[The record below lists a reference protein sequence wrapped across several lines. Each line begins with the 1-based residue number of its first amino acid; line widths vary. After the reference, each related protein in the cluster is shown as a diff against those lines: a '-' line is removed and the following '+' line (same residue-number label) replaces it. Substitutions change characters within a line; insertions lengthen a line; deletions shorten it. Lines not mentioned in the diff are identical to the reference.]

1 MDFLS
6 YEKRLAYLLE
16 LVTKGRL
23 RSLDDV
29 AGRFDCSTRTVKRMI
44 NHLRDQGHQIQYD
57 RLEKK
62 YFLKKD
68 E

>member
-16 LVTKGRL
+16 LIGKGRL
-23 RSLDDV
+23 RSLEDI
-29 AGRFDCSTRTVKRMI
+29 ARRFTCSTRTIKRMI

-62 YFLKKD
+62 YVLKKD